1 MAHPAKGADPC
12 PIAPAVAA
20 APGTRRPGRMNPRPR
35 WPFEARCRR
44 LLAITA
50 LTAGLCHVAVANTLQ
65 VNPGGGSG
73 AYPTLGAAVQQAAAD
88 YAKGTLD
95 TIYVAPGTYHEGVTI
110 GTPLCLVGAG
120 RGRSVIDAAGLPN
133 GIYVDGLDHPGLS
146 QRVERS
152 GPLPW
157 RD

>member
-1 MAHPAKGADPC
+1 MDP
-12 PIAPAVAA
+12 
-20 APGTRRPGRMNPRPR
+20 APGTRLPGRMNARPR
-35 WPFEARCRR
+35 WPSEVQCRR
-44 LLAITA
+44 LLAIAA
-50 LTAGLCHVAVANTLQ
+50 LTAGLCHFAPADTLQ
-65 VNPGGGSG
+65 VNPSGGAG
-73 AYPTLGAAVQQAAAD
+73 AYRTIGAAVQQAAAD
-88 YAKGTLD
+88 YAQGKAD